1 MEEQT
6 IMKQKRIQILNTTID
21 VLDKKQT
28 LIETERYLQ
37 EKRPL
42 HLMGVNA
49 DKINMLN
56 KNATLKKIVNG
67 CGIINADGASVILAS
82 RYLGTPL
89 PERVA
94 GIDLM
99 LDLASLAEKKKYSI
113 FLLGARQEIVE
124 KTADELHRRFPALII
139 SGLRNGYFSRN
150 DWDAVAEQIRASRA
164 QIVFVGISSPLKE
177 YLVEYFMNDKNINCV
192 FMGVGGS
199 FDVISGAVKRAPVWM
214 QEHNLEWFFRFLQEP
229 VRLFHRYFIG
239 NWVFVFSVWQEK
251 RKRKKKNESINGW
264 RR

>member
-67 CGIINADGASVILAS
+67 C
-82 RYLGTPL
+82 Y
-89 PERVA
+89 
-94 GIDLM
+94 
-99 LDLASLAEKKKYSI
+99 
-113 FLLGARQEIVE
+113 
-124 KTADELHRRFPALII
+124 
-139 SGLRNGYFSRN
+139 NGF
-150 DWDAVAEQIRASRA
+150 
-164 QIVFVGISSPLKE
+164 K
-177 YLVEYFMNDKNINCV
+177 
-192 FMGVGGS
+192 
-199 FDVISGAVKRAPVWM
+199 
-214 QEHNLEWFFRFLQEP
+214 
-229 VRLFHRYFIG
+229 IG
-239 NWVFVFSVWQEK
+239 
-251 RKRKKKNESINGW
+251 
-264 RR
+264 